1 MHEYLTLYNKNR
13 SYGECI
19 ECNKRTPHICLKCN
33 YCYSCHPKMERIEK
47 EEQAK
52 KLIKYLYSQN
62 NNNQK
67 GARQQQYPKTFVTY
81 AISRTRIT
89 TKWFR
94 YLGRTI
100 PSFRIATVVEE
111 KEWKSFR
118 NSLDKSDRKIF
129 DQMFSVAHMYNSAS
143 SYTTKP
149 VRIQP
154 ILMSIIFHHYK
165 QLVKLSKEIK
175 ESKRSSSSLTSVSE
189 ISLPKGWRKVNERN
203 MGEFP
208 LGSSG

>member
-1 MHEYLTLYNKNR
+1 
-13 SYGECI
+13 
-19 ECNKRTPHICLKCN
+19 
-33 YCYSCHPKMERIEK
+33 
-47 EEQAK
+47 
-52 KLIKYLYSQN
+52 
-62 NNNQK
+62 
-67 GARQQQYPKTFVTY
+67 
-81 AISRTRIT
+81 
-89 TKWFR
+89 
-94 YLGRTI
+94 LGRTI

-129 DQMFSVAHMYNSAS
+129 DQMFSVAYMYNSAS

-154 ILMSIIFHHYK
+154 ILISIIFHHYK
-165 QLVKLSKEIK
+165 QLVMLSKEIK
-175 ESKRSSSSLTSVSE
+175 ESKGSSSSLTSVSE

-208 LGSSG
+208 LGCSG

>member
-1 MHEYLTLYNKNR
+1 
-13 SYGECI
+13 
-19 ECNKRTPHICLKCN
+19 
-33 YCYSCHPKMERIEK
+33 
-47 EEQAK
+47 
-52 KLIKYLYSQN
+52 
-62 NNNQK
+62 
-67 GARQQQYPKTFVTY
+67 
-81 AISRTRIT
+81 
-89 TKWFR
+89 
-94 YLGRTI
+94 LGRTI

-175 ESKRSSSSLTSVSE
+175 ERKRE
-189 ISLPKGWRKVNERN
+189 K
-203 MGEFP
+203 
-208 LGSSG
+208 